1 MTTAI
6 RIFLIFLLLP
16 ATILAQKPSDI
27 FLKIGTQTTTWGEF
41 THLYN
46 QNRDLSLT
54 PVSLQQYAT
63 LFTNY
68 KLKAY
73 EAHNLG
79 LDTAAQYRNELN
91 AYLDDLA
98 ETYLVDTL
106 AITNFATLERA
117 RGADEV
123 RAAHILVNCPP
134 ATLPADTLIAYNK
147 ALALYN
153 QAVQG
158 ADFLTLARQHSDDPS
173 AAQNSGDLG
182 YFTALQMVEPFE
194 NQAYNTPVG
203 QTSPIFR
210 TQYGY
215 HFLHVFDRRPAEGQ
229 VRVKHIMVL
238 APRDNS
244 SQEQLAVAKLKIDS
258 LYDALT
264 NGAANFDS
272 LALRFSD
279 DRQSATRGGLI
290 PWFSRSQTLPE
301 FADAAFALTSDGDI
315 SKPVQTAAGWHV
327 ICRVSRR
334 TQIPQEEFD
343 AMINRAKTQAPTLRR
358 APRRLR
364 MSQLAT
370 QYHFKWNDA
379 GRDTLI
385 SIFLCNKAKHH
396 RLDAINAVASLP
408 LASLDG
414 QVFTLADVASHVDE
428 WNLRQTPSENVTD
441 IEYAIIAQYEKS
453 RLPIKYSDYQYAAN
467 EYRDGILAFDLMQR
481 QIWNVMPDSAAI
493 IKQYDENPQRYS
505 DCGTF
510 NGQIYYCPTAKVAA
524 KVTKLLSKGKV
535 ADAKALATKVV
546 EGPISQGDIYDDVLW
561 PVLPLSPYVVVNGT
575 TTNGSPLPISK
586 CRARVISD
594 LQTIAEQKLVDSLN
608 AKYQPLQLIKVK

>member
-1 MTTAI
+1 MTTTI
-6 RIFLIFLLLP
+6 RILLASLFLP
-16 ATILAQKPSDI
+16 ATISAQKPSDI

-46 QNRDLSLT
+46 QNCDLSLT

-73 EAHNLG
+73 EAHMLG
-79 LDTAAQYRNELN
+79 LDTASQYKNELN

-98 ETYLVDTL
+98 DTYLVDTL
-106 AITNFATLERA
+106 AITNFSTLERA
-117 RGADEV
+117 RGAEEV

-134 ATLPADTLIAYNK
+134 AALPSDTLQAYNK
-147 ALALYN
+147 ALALYEK
-153 QAVQG
+153 AVQG
-158 ADFLTLARQHSDDPS
+158 ADFLTLARQNSDDPS

-182 YFTALQMVEPFE
+182 YFSALQMLEPFE

-215 HFLHVFDRRPAEGQ
+215 HFIHVFDRRPTEGQ

-238 APRDNS
+238 APRDHS
-244 SQEQLAVAKLKIDS
+244 SQERLAAAKQKIDS
-258 LYDALT
+258 IYDALT
-264 NGAANFDS
+264 NGAANFDT

-279 DRQSATRGGLI
+279 DRQSAARGGLI
-290 PWFSRSQTLPE
+290 SWFSRSQTLPE

-315 SKPVQTAAGWHV
+315 TKPVMTAAGWHI

-334 TQIPQEEFD
+334 TQIPQDEFD
-343 AMINRAKTQAPTLRR
+343 AMINRAKTQAASLRN

-364 MSQLAT
+364 MSQLAS
-370 QYHFKWNDA
+370 QYHFKWNEA

-396 RLDAINAVASLP
+396 RVEAINEVATLP
-408 LASLDG
+408 LATLDG
-414 QVFTLADVASHVDE
+414 HVITLSDVEPHVAK
-428 WNLRQTPSENVTD
+428 WNARQLPSENATD
-441 IEYAIIAQYEKS
+441 IAYAIIEQYEKS
-453 RLPIKYSDYQYAAN
+453 QLPHKYPDYQYASN

-481 QIWNVMPDSAAI
+481 QIWNVMPDSASI
-493 IKQYDENPQRYS
+493 VEQYNSNPQRYS
-505 DCGTF
+505 DRGTF
-510 NGQIYYCPTAKVAA
+510 NGQIYYCPTVKVAA
-524 KVTKLLSKGKV
+524 KVRKLLSKGKES
-535 ADAKALATKVV
+535 DAKALALKVI
-546 EGPISQGDIYDDVLW
+546 EGPVNQGDIYDDVLW
-561 PVLPLSPYVVVNGT
+561 PILPLSPYVVINGS
-575 TTNGSPLPISK
+575 TTNGDPLPLSQ
-586 CRARVISD
+586 CRPRVITD

-608 AKYQPLQLIKVK
+608 AKYKPKQLIKIK

>member
-1 MTTAI
+1 MTTVI
-6 RIFLIFLLLP
+6 RIFLAFLLLP

-91 AYLDDLA
+91 AYLEDLA
-98 ETYLVDTL
+98 ETYLVDTS
-106 AITNFATLERA
+106 AITNFATIERA
-117 RGADEV
+117 RGAEEV
-123 RAAHILVNCPP
+123 RAAHILIKCLPT
-134 ATLPADTLIAYNK
+134 AMPADTLIAYNK
-147 ALALYN
+147 ALDLYN

-158 ADFLTLARQHSDDPS
+158 ADFLTLARKNSDDPS

-215 HFLHVFDRRPAEGQ
+215 HFLRVLDRRPVEGQ
-229 VRVKHIMVL
+229 VRVKHIMVF

-244 SQEQLAVAKLKIDS
+244 SQEQLAAAKLKIDS
-258 LYDALT
+258 LYDALI
-264 NGAANFDS
+264 NGAANFDT
-272 LALRFSD
+272 LALHFSD

-290 PWFSRSQTLPE
+290 SWFSRSQTLPE

-327 ICRVSRR
+327 IYRVSRR
-334 TQIPQEEFD
+334 TQIPQDEFD
-343 AMINRAKTQAPTLRR
+343 AMINRAMQAPTLRR
-358 APRRLR
+358 APRRMR
-364 MSQLAT
+364 MSQLAN
-370 QYHFKWNDA
+370 QYHYKWNDA

-396 RLDAINAVASLP
+396 RIEAINAAASLP

-414 QVFTLADVASHVDE
+414 QVVTLADAASCVDE
-428 WNLRQTPSENVTD
+428 WNSRLTPSENVTD
-441 IEYAIIAQYEKS
+441 IAYAIIAQYEKS
-453 RLPIKYSDYQYAAN
+453 RLPIKYPDYQYAAN

-493 IKQYDENPQRYS
+493 IKQYGDNPQRYS
-505 DCGTF
+505 DSGTF
-510 NGQIYYCPTAKVAA
+510 EGQIYYCPTQKGAA
-524 KVTKLLSKGKV
+524 KVRKLLSKEKV
-535 ADAKALATKVV
+535 ADAKAIATKVV

-561 PVLPLSPYVVVNGT
+561 PILPLSPYVVINGT

-608 AKYQPLQLIKVK
+608 VKYQPRQLIKVK